1 MVKTSHLLGV
11 ARAAA
16 GLLVLQGT
24 PHPFKPCGEPWR
36 WLKKSR
42 GRIRWRMWR
51 SKSVPWTWT
60 ARAVLSCSQAAGL
73 RPPARPPSRSGASA
87 PCCPGL
93 VLGQGWPC
101 PAGQTDR
108 LMGLRVPEPRS
119 ASSPASASWGDR
131 AGVCKLPPE
140 GWGAAGAARGCGAHR
155 QARFH
160 PGERWRYGLRSSFD
174 GKKDFFFR
182 KWS

>member
-73 RPPARPPSRSGASA
+73 CPPAAGRQHGAGQGLFLGRAGRAQPDRPTDWWGVRGSECLSPAAPAAPRPPREATEQVSVS
-87 PCCPGL
+87 CPRRDG
-93 VLGQGWPC
+93 GRQ
-101 PAGQTDR
+101 AQR
-108 LMGLRVPEPRS
+108 
-119 ASSPASASWGDR
+119 
-131 AGVCKLPPE
+131 
-140 GWGAAGAARGCGAHR
+140 GAAVLTDKPVFTQGSAGGMA
-155 QARFH
+155 
-160 PGERWRYGLRSSFD
+160 
-174 GKKDFFFR
+174 
-182 KWS
+182 